1 VVPSPPQINLGIN
14 RSRAWWAKH
23 KYRSSSSLSLGF
35 QKPHNIQYPN
45 LMDRNGTSLLNLEP
59 CEEITSLVTLQCLN
73 ERISEFLKNVETAPN
88 SEFGIDDMDR
98 EMHIQIFVNEYQE
111 WNIRTPDDIK
121 NLRASLSL
129 LAFPPLPQFFAAG
142 LIIRKQRTSPSSP
155 ASPTSQSSPTLT
167 ISFAVP
173 STPPAPLPR
182 PPTQTS
188 IPASQPQNP
197 TLKPCSPSLQP

>member
-1 VVPSPPQINLGIN
+1 
-14 RSRAWWAKH
+14 
-23 KYRSSSSLSLGF
+23 
-35 QKPHNIQYPN
+35 
-45 LMDRNGTSLLNLEP
+45 MDRNGTSLLNLEP

-73 ERISEFLKNVETAPN
+73 ESISEFLKNIETTPN

-129 LAFPPLPQFFAAG
+129 PSFPPLPQFFAAE

-155 ASPTSQSSPTLT
+155 PSPTSQSTRTLS
-167 ISFAVP
+167 ISFAVHT
-173 STPPAPLPR
+173 TPLPAPLPH

-188 IPASQPQNP
+188 IPASQPQSP
-197 TLKPCSPSLQP
+197 SLKPCSLSLPP

>member
-1 VVPSPPQINLGIN
+1 MIWI
-14 RSRAWWAKH
+14 
-23 KYRSSSSLSLGF
+23 
-35 QKPHNIQYPN
+35 
-45 LMDRNGTSLLNLEP
+45 
-59 CEEITSLVTLQCLN
+59 
-73 ERISEFLKNVETAPN
+73 
-88 SEFGIDDMDR
+88 

-197 TLKPCSPSLQP
+197 TLKPCSTIQLAQLVQAIAVLSRLTFLMAKTLKWDSSTTQKEIPFVMVRTPLFPYPLDTFLMMLRAPHPRLYILTQTEKLTRA